1 MRPRATRP
9 LPAARFAPGLALALA
24 MALGSAPGSAQEN
37 SPPPV
42 DYGAWEEVAA
52 RAEAIVSEGDA
63 STDALEQLRA
73 NLARWRERF
82 LDAQELNAE
91 RIETTREQISA
102 LGPPP
107 EDGERET
114 SEIASRR
121 EELNALLSE
130 LLAPRVRAEEA
141 FVRAEGLI
149 REIDNII
156 GERQAN
162 ALLSLGPSPLNPSN
176 WVVAYRDLR
185 STASETVREVRD
197 AWNSDARR
205 AAFRQELPRT
215 LLLLAFA
222 LALLARGH
230 AVLLR
235 LTERIGD
242 FVANRVAGRD
252 RGAAGWIGGFVA
264 ERDAGGEQAM
274 GGFLLSLRWV
284 VVPTLGL
291 VLFSRALQS
300 TGLLG
305 ARGELLAA
313 ELPALG
319 VAVFGSLW
327 LGRRLF
333 PPPDGP
339 PQPIP
344 MPPET
349 LRRARAACVG
359 LGAAFGLGALA
370 LHVSGHE
377 QYDAR
382 AQAVARY
389 PFALAAALFLAQ
401 LGQLLRRAAL
411 ATANEEG
418 EIGFRQRI
426 QALVGRTSALLGI
439 AGAMLGGIGYSN
451 AGEQLVYPTALS
463 LGLLGLLLIAN
474 ALIEKV
480 YAIATRTTMEKTRDA
495 LVPTLLTFAAIV
507 VSLPAFALIWG
518 VREATLLG
526 FWTRLREGFS
536 IGETQVSAQ
545 NLLGFLLA
553 FGIGYLLT
561 RAVQGAL
568 KTSILPKTK
577 LDAGGR
583 NAAVSGVGYVGIFL
597 SAVIATAAA
606 GIDLSS
612 LAIVAG
618 ALSLGVGFGLQN
630 IVQNFVSG
638 IILLIERPIAEGDWI
653 EVGPHMGI
661 VESISVRSTVIET
674 FDRTRVIVPNGDF
687 ISGSVTNWTRGNAF
701 GRAMVAVSAAY
712 GSDTRRVSEIL
723 LEIARNHPQVTR
735 FPEPEV
741 DFIGFGADGLD
752 FRIRATLSDVNY
764 ILDVKT
770 EMHHQIAERFAQE
783 GIEIPFAQRDI
794 WLRNPEALRAPP
806 PHAGAAGTNP
816 PPKPAAGS
824 ARRKRRGDESA
835 EPVEAR
841 DDDGAGDDAIGEM
854 PDQ

>member
-1 MRPRATRP
+1 MR
-9 LPAARFAPGLALALA
+9 LPAMRQISAARLAAGLALAA
-24 MALGSAPGSAQEN
+24 ALVSAPASSQESA
-37 SPPPV
+37 PPPV
-42 DYGAWEEVAA
+42 DYDAWEQVAV
-52 RAEAIVSEGDA
+52 RAEEIVSEGDA
-63 STDALEQLRA
+63 SNDALEVLRG
-73 NLARWRERF
+73 NLAGWRERF
-82 LDAQELNAE
+82 LDAQEINAE

-107 EDGERET
+107 EEGGREPP
-114 SEIASRR
+114 EIASRR
-121 EELNALLSE
+121 SELNALLSE

-141 FVRAEGLI
+141 FARAEGLI
-149 REIDNII
+149 REIDNVI
-156 GERQAN
+156 GERQAS

-176 WVVAYRDLR
+176 WVVAYQYLR
-185 STASETVREVRD
+185 RTASETVREVRE

-222 LALLARGH
+222 LALVARSH
-230 AVLLR
+230 AALSR
-235 LTERIGD
+235 STERIRE
-242 FVANRVAGRD
+242 FVANRVAGRG
-252 RGAAGWIGGFVA
+252 RGASGWVGRFVA
-264 ERDAGGEQAM
+264 VRDAGEDHAM
-274 GGFLLSLRWV
+274 GEFLLSLGRV
-284 VVPTLGL
+284 IIPTLGL

-305 ARGELLAA
+305 ARGELLAG

-319 VAVFGSLW
+319 VAIFGSLW

-333 PPPDGP
+333 PLPDGP
-339 PQPIP
+339 PPPIP
-344 MPPET
+344 MPPEA
-349 LRRARAACVG
+349 LLRARAACIG

-370 LHVSGHE
+370 LLIADHE

-389 PFALAAALFLAQ
+389 PFALAAALFLAR
-401 LGQLLRRAAL
+401 LGQLLRRAAM

-426 QALVGRTSALLGI
+426 QALVGRAAALLGI

-451 AGEQLVYPTALS
+451 AGEQLVYPAAQS

-480 YAIATRTTMEKTRDA
+480 YAIATRTTMEKARDA

-526 FWTRLREGFS
+526 FWTRLREGIS
-536 IGETQVSAQ
+536 IGETHVSAQ

-568 KTSILPKTK
+568 KTSILPKTR

-687 ISGSVTNWTRGNAF
+687 ISGSVTNWTRGNTF
-701 GRAMVAVSAAY
+701 GRAMVAVSVAY

-723 LEIARNHPQVTR
+723 MDIARNHPQVTR
-735 FPEPEV
+735 YPEPEV
-741 DFIGFGADGLD
+741 DFTGFGADGLD

-794 WLRNPEALRAPP
+794 WLRNPEALRPP
-806 PHAGAAGTNP
+806 PHAAATGSGP

-824 ARRKRRGDESA
+824 ARRKRRGDENA
-835 EPVEAR
+835 EPVEAS
-841 DDDGAGDDAIGEM
+841 DDGPSDGDNGEA